1 MNHSQEVNKMEA
13 EARMATPKQLAYIE
27 RLRTD
32 IGITIDKPIGELTVS
47 EASELI
53 EELLQK
59 TNGTRARPEAKPV
72 KRTDFRNGARLGM
85 AFKCVYRNWVSSG
98 VNISKNKKNFIKNVL
113 DTYRLINEIPEKALE
128 APTT

>member
-1 MNHSQEVNKMEA
+1 MEA

-32 IGITIDKPIGELTVS
+32 IGTTIDKPLGELTVS

-59 TNGTRARPEAKPV
+59 MNGTSGTPEARTV
-72 KRTDFRNGARLGM
+72 KRTDFGSGARLGM
-85 AFKCVYRNWVSSG
+85 AFKCVYRNWVTSG
-98 VNISKNKKNFIKNVL
+98 ENIFKNKKNFIKNVL
-113 DTYRLINEIPEKALE
+113 ETYVLINEIAEKALE
-128 APTT
+128 LTGDGK

>member
-1 MNHSQEVNKMEA
+1 MEA

-32 IGITIDKPIGELTVS
+32 VGTTIDKPLGELTVS

-59 TNGTRARPEAKPV
+59 TSGTRASPDPRPV
-72 KRTDFRNGARLGM
+72 KKTDFGSGARLGM
-85 AFKCVYRNWVSSG
+85 AFKCVYRNWVTSG
-98 VNISKNKKNFIKNVL
+98 ENVFKNKKDFIKNVL
-113 DTYRLINEIPEKALE
+113 DTYALIDEIAEKALDVGGDGK
-128 APTT
+128 

>member
-1 MNHSQEVNKMEA
+1 MEA

-32 IGITIDKPIGELTVS
+32 IGTTIDKPLGELTVG

-59 TNGTRARPEAKPV
+59 VNGRTTKATFEAKPA
-72 KRTDFRNGARLGM
+72 KRTDFGAGARLGM
-85 AFKCVYRNWVSSG
+85 AFKCVYRKWASNG
-98 VNISKNKKNFIKNVL
+98 ADIFNHRDNFIGTVL
-113 DTYRLINEIPEKALE
+113 ETYKLINEIAEKALE
-128 APTT
+128 TPV